1 MRVLRKTAAGV
12 AAVALAAGVIAGCGS
27 SSDTASTAAAE
38 SVASEATST
47 TAELTQAEYVAKAN
61 AICRKIDDVTS
72 TLGDNADTETLEQA
86 QAELDTAVA
95 AARQGVAEL
104 KGLVP
109 PAALA
114 AAHATLVQTS
124 SDATELGSK
133 IISAALAGNL
143 DDPAIMEEAKQA
155 ASLEKKQL
163 AAAKEL
169 GLSDCFTG
177 NAAGDADDSGADDG
191 AND

>member
-1 MRVLRKTAAGV
+1 MAAGV
-12 AAVALAAGVIAGCGS
+12 AAVALAAGVMAGCGS
-27 SSDTASTAAAE
+27 SSSDTASSAADQVE
-38 SVASEATST
+38 SVASDATST

-61 AICRKIDDVTS
+61 AICTKIDDVTS
-72 TLGDNADTETLEQA
+72 SLGENADTETLEQA
-86 QAELDTAVA
+86 KAELEKAVT

-109 PAALA
+109 PPALA

-124 SDATELGSK
+124 GDATELGSK

-143 DDPAIMEEAKQA
+143 DDPALLKDAKQA
-155 ASLEKKQL
+155 ESLEKKQF

-177 NAAGDADDSGADDG
+177 NTDNGTDDSGADDG

>member
-1 MRVLRKTAAGV
+1 MRGLRKTAAGV
-12 AAVALAAGVIAGCGS
+12 AAVVLAAGVIAGCGS

-38 SVASEATST
+38 SAATST

-72 TLGDNADTETLEQA
+72 TLGDNVDTETLEQA
-86 QAELDTAVA
+86 QAELDKAVT
-95 AARQGVAEL
+95 AAREGVAEL
-104 KGLVP
+104 KALVP

-124 SDATELGSK
+124 GDATELGSK

-143 DDPAIMEEAKQA
+143 DDPALVEEAKQA
-155 ASLEKKQL
+155 ESLEAKQL

-177 NAAGDADDSGADDG
+177 NTTDTTDDGGADDG

>member
-1 MRVLRKTAAGV
+1 MRGLRKTAAGV

-27 SSDTASTAAAE
+27 SSDTASTAAE
-38 SVASEATST
+38 SVATST

-72 TLGDNADTETLEQA
+72 TLGDNVDTETLEQA
-86 QAELDTAVA
+86 QAELDKAVTAAREGVA
-95 AARQGVAEL
+95 AL
-104 KGLVP
+104 KALVP

-124 SDATELGSK
+124 GDATELGSK

-155 ASLEKKQL
+155 ESLEAKQL

-177 NAAGDADDSGADDG
+177 NTTDTMDDGGADDG